1 MLKRETLHEVICQV
15 SPQAV
20 VELCSKLVGIPSTS
34 GREEK
39 IAHFLS
45 DLLKSLGYDIVTTDD
60 MGMSLEGKCLIPGK
74 RLLLSLKW
82 ITSMFETP

>member
-39 IAHFLS
+39 IAHFCRI
-45 DLLKSLGYDIVTTDD
+45 SLN
-60 MGMSLEGKCLIPGK
+60 
-74 RLLLSLKW
+74 RLAT
-82 ITSMFETP
+82 I